1 MNSKIGSSR
10 TKPSFWQELK
20 RRRVTRIAVA
30 YVVVGW
36 VLIQVADVTIDP
48 LGLPEWSDTMV
59 IWLVGLGFPIAVVL
73 AWVFDITPRGIEV
86 TPDAAVGNDAS
97 AEPDVH
103 SIAVLPFVN
112 MSGDSDNDYFSDGL
126 SEELL
131 NSLVRIQSLRV
142 CSRTSSFALKGL
154 ALDMPAIASRLG
166 VRHVLEGSVRRSGN
180 RVRITAQLVDA
191 VEDRHLWSES
201 YDRELQDIFAVQEE
215 IAERIFTSLRLTLTP
230 DEMQAIQPTTD
241 SAEALDYYLRGR
253 ELYHR
258 TETGHLEQARAS
270 FEDATRVDPN
280 YALAWAGLTYVFVDR
295 YWYYDKEESLLAKA
309 NDASKKAVEFAPDL
323 AESHAARGLVLRAAE
338 QFEEAETEFKKAIEI
353 NPRLF
358 EPRHFYAQLKRSM
371 GDFEH
376 AARLFVD
383 AAMLRPEDYQALAI
397 ACNMYETLGDAENL
411 DRYTSETGER
421 VMRAIEL
428 NPNDARAWALG
439 AGVWLQLGDKEKSV
453 EWIERAQMLSPKSS
467 GVMYNSACMYAK
479 MGETDKALTLLERAV
494 ALGSRNKHYFETDGD
509 FDSIREH
516 PRFIALMK
524 TI

>member
-1 MNSKIGSSR
+1 MNSNNDSAKS
-10 TKPSFWQELK
+10 KPSFWQELK

-30 YVVVGW
+30 YIIVGW

-48 LGLPEWSDTMV
+48 LGLPEWSDTMI

-73 AWVFDITPRGIEV
+73 AWVLDITPRGIEV
-86 TPDAAVGNDAS
+86 TADASDGNDAR
-97 AEPDVH
+97 AAPDLK

-112 MSGDSDNDYFSDGL
+112 MSGDSDNEYFSDGL

-142 CSRTSSFALKGL
+142 CSRTSSFALKGQV
-154 ALDMPAIASRLG
+154 LDMPAIASRLG

-180 RVRITAQLVDA
+180 RVRITAQLIDA

-215 IAERIFTSLRLTLTP
+215 IAEQIFTALRLTLTP
-230 DEMQAIQPTTD
+230 DEIQAIQPTTD
-241 SAEALDYYLRGR
+241 SAEALDFYLRGR

-258 TETGHLEQARAS
+258 TEPGHLEQARES
-270 FEDATRVDPN
+270 FEEATRIDPN
-280 YALAWAGLTYVFVDR
+280 YALAWAGITYVFVDR
-295 YWYYDKEESLLAKA
+295 YWYQDKDESLLAKA
-309 NDASKKAVEFAPDL
+309 DDASKKAVEFAPDL
-323 AESHAARGLVLRAAE
+323 AESHAARGLALRAAE
-338 QFEEAETEFKKAIEI
+338 RFEEAEAEYKKAIEI

-358 EPRHFYAQLKRSM
+358 EPLHFYAQLKRSM
-371 GDFEH
+371 GNFED

-397 ACNMYETLGDAENL
+397 ACNMFDTLGDVENL
-411 DRYTSETGER
+411 DRYTRETGER

-428 NPNDARAWALG
+428 NPNDARAWVLG
-439 AGVWLQLGDKEKSV
+439 SGVWFQLGEKEKSV
-453 EWIERAQMLSPKSS
+453 EWIEKAQDLSPRSS
-467 GVMYNSACMYAK
+467 GVKYNSACTYAK
-479 MGETDKALTLLERAV
+479 MGETDKALTLLEKAV
-494 ALGSRNKHYFETDGD
+494 ELGSRNKYYFETDGD
-509 FDSIREH
+509 FDSIRDH